1 MLRKFHKIHIKKFI
15 LWYGVFLSKTE
26 RTMKIFSILSLA
38 MLIGLT
44 ACQKRDTDTQ
54 KQDQTTTPHSVDKDS

>member
-1 MLRKFHKIHIKKFI
+1 MV
-15 LWYGVFLSKTE
+15 YFLSKTE
-26 RTMKIFSILSLA
+26 RSMKIFSILSLA

-44 ACQKRDTDTQ
+44 ACQKRDSDTQ